1 MLIIVDFA
9 NIIKELIFHN
19 ILIQIIVIF
28 IIYIYIYIKKKSALL
43 NINNRMPNYN
53 NKL

>member
-1 MLIIVDFA
+1 MLIIVDFS

-28 IIYIYIYIKKKSALL
+28 IIYIYILRKKSALL